1 MFVTVKLTL
10 SSAEAII
17 SSSLWD
23 CSWTTITPLS
33 NTRNLQRRQDRCRKE
48 CVWERDLI
56 NRFLL
61 EWCFI
66 KINWKLVTKQQPVK
80 GYSDQRGKETGQCFF
95 SNPRKWQEMTVTE
108 GWTPLPTT
116 GSWKGRAWP
125 LWSRRQPC
133 PIYPFNK
140 HKAWSEC
147 MTARTDTLNNSNSPQ
162 RELQRLK
169 HLACVYQIFWR

>member
-1 MFVTVKLTL
+1 MLRL
-10 SSAEAII
+10 SF
-17 SSSLWD
+17 
-23 CSWTTITPLS
+23 PLHCETAAGPPS
-33 NTRNLQRRQDRCRKE
+33 HHCQTHATYKE
-48 CVWERDLI
+48 DKTDAGKSVCERDLI